1 MLWTHGALGELMSR
15 LDDEDLLELLTAKES
30 AAANYVNGT
39 LRAER
44 EQSLREYYRMP
55 YGTEDENWSTIFAS
69 DVSDTV

>member
-55 YGTEDENWSTIFAS
+55 YCTEDENWSTIFAS